1 MPRRPLIDFRATRRG
16 RVWWAAAA
24 LEEALR
30 EAQRAYP
37 SETGGLLLGWSP
49 QPAAVVISEVIG
61 PGPRAGHHART
72 FTPDSAWQEE
82 QLAQAYELAGRRL
95 QYLGDWHT
103 HPRGTVRLSGTD
115 RATLRHIAE
124 HPDARAD
131 YPVMAV
137 LAGGPLWQVAVRQQV
152 RRRGGPRLLSLGVW
166 ESPTDRSE

>member
-1 MPRRPLIDFRATRRG
+1 
-16 RVWWAAAA
+16 VWWAGAA

-49 QPAAVVISEVIG
+49 RPGAVVISQVIG
-61 PGPRAGHHART
+61 PGPGARHHAT
-72 FTPDSAWQEE
+72 AFTPDAAWQED

-103 HPRGTVRLSGTD
+103 HPRGTARLSGTD
-115 RATLRHIAE
+115 RATLRRIAA

-131 YPVMAV
+131 HPVMAV
-137 LAGGPLWQVAVRQQV
+137 LAGGPLWQVAVRQQC
-152 RRRGGPRLLSLGVW
+152 RRRGGPRRLILQVLT
-166 ESPTDRSE
+166 ELPDR

>member
-1 MPRRPLIDFRATRRG
+1 MPRRPLIGYRRG

-30 EAQRAYP
+30 EAQRAFP

-49 QPAAVVISEVIG
+49 HPGAVVISQVIG
-61 PGPRAGHHART
+61 PGPGARHQAT
-72 FTPDSAWQEE
+72 AFTPDAAWQEE

-103 HPRGTVRLSGTD
+103 HPRGSVRLSGTD
-115 RATLRHIAE
+115 RATLRCIAD

-131 YPVMAV
+131 HPVMAV
-137 LAGGPLWQVAVRQQV
+137 LAGGPLWQIAVRQQF
-152 RRRGGPRLLSLGVW
+152 RRRGGPHRLGLEVW
-166 ESPTDRSE
+166 GSPSDCRV